1 MLSQRRQ
8 ILTPKHSGSDNTTS
22 VRMPSPLPLS
32 LENSPG
38 LLRPPDKE

>member
-22 VRMPSPLPLS
+22 GMPPPLPLS